1 MEYSKNNISRIANA
15 LLVMVAIVFGFSA
28 SAQVDESTL
37 VTGVRIHTGTGK
49 LIESGAVGFK
59 SGVID
64 FVGSQNQ
71 ANPAKY
77 KTVVNYEGADLYP
90 GLIAANTTLGLNEI
104 FAVRATHDY
113 REVGQYKPNVRSL
126 IAYNA
131 ESHIVET
138 VLTNGVM
145 FAQVCPQGGVIKGS
159 SSVVK
164 LEAWNWEDAA
174 YNIDEGICM
183 DWPSMFKRSKKEGLE
198 NTLVAN
204 DKYEEH
210 YLQIKSFVLEAK
222 AYAQRST
229 PLDIDLKYEAMRGL
243 FEGSK
248 RLYITADY
256 VKEIREII
264 GFKRDFE
271 IDKITIIGG
280 NDAWMTAELLKENNI
295 SVAVRRVHSLPRL
308 DTDAIDASYALPAK
322 LSKAGV
328 DFCFQMAGDM
338 ETSENRNLPF
348 NVGTAI
354 AYGLE
359 YEKAVE
365 AVTLGAAKI
374 MGIDQK
380 TGSIEVG
387 KEANIVISKG
397 DLFDMRTSIVQAMYL
412 NGKSLDLSNRQ
423 EDLYLKY
430 KAKYED
436 ESN

>member
-1 MEYSKNNISRIANA
+1 MKNLKDITPYFIKVYLALIAIILCTTSQAQESK
-15 LLVMVAIVFGFSA
+15 
-28 SAQVDESTL
+28 STL
-37 VTGVRIHTGTGK
+37 ITGVRIHTGTGN
-49 LIESGAVGFK
+49 LIELGAVGFTNGK
-59 SGVID
+59 ID
-64 FVGSQNQ
+64 FVGTQNQ
-71 ANPAKY
+71 ANPGKY
-77 KTVVNYEGADLYP
+77 NNVVQYSGEDLYP

-113 REVGQYKPNVRSL
+113 REVGQFKPNVRSL

-159 SSVVK
+159 SSVMK
-164 LEAWNWEDAA
+164 LKAWNWEDAA
-174 YNIDEGICM
+174 YNTDEGICM
-183 DWPSMFKRSKKEGLE
+183 DWPSMFKRNEAAGLKH
-198 NTLVAN
+198 TLVSN
-204 DKYEEH
+204 DKYEEN
-210 YLQIKSFVLEAK
+210 YLKIKSFISEAK
-222 AYAQRST
+222 AYAQRET

-243 FEGSK
+243 FDGSK

-271 IDKITIIGG
+271 IEKITIIGG

-295 SVAVRRVHSLPRL
+295 SIAVRRVHSLPRL
-308 DTDAIDASYALPAK
+308 DTDAIDASYSLPSK
-322 LSKAGV
+322 LSQAGV
-328 DFCFQMAGDM
+328 NFCFQMAGSM

-365 AVTLGAAKI
+365 AVTLSAAKI
-374 MGIDQK
+374 MGIDKK

-412 NGKSLDLSNRQ
+412 NGTSLDLTNRQ

-430 KAKYED
+430 KAKYGAE
-436 ESN
+436 NN